1 MVSIWICPSVCLS
14 QLPTAAA
21 ACGRFAAVG
30 PADRR
35 YLSSSSTA
43 VSSKC
48 EQCHVYSRRRKLNID
63 LLLILFQVERFE
75 RKWEFLII
83 SLSFVNVSVFK
94 ASLPVSANEYCVL
107 RTVVSLPCD

>member
-1 MVSIWICPSVCLS
+1 MVGCPCVRLSVPYIES
-14 QLPTAAA
+14 TAAVT
-21 ACGRFAAVG
+21 CGGFVARY
-30 PADRR
+30 RR
-35 YLSSSSTA
+35 VQHGA
-43 VSSKC
+43 QQHGKC

-107 RTVVSLPCD
+107 RTVVSLYVSVN